1 MKCPDINELSGRNN
15 FNKFLKDNYS
25 EFYQYLLNNYP
36 EDLSMPQRLYWY
48 YHNITTHPTCP
59 VCGSTL
65 RFYSF
70 GKGYQMFCSYSCAAN
85 SEYKIDK
92 MKKTCLEKYGGIGF
106 ASEQLSKLSK
116 DTMEYKYGD
125 RNPLNIKQ
133 FKDKKNNTMI
143 ERYGVVH
150 RLQDKEY
157 SDKLHIKMQ
166 QSIKNKYG
174 EKGIFGN
181 KDVQSKIKKT
191 NLEKYGGVGF
201 ASAELA
207 NKVKK
212 ICLEKYGN
220 KIYTQSQEYQ
230 SRHEEILNKTKQ
242 TCLEK
247 YGVENPSKSQT
258 VRNKVRQTCLERY
271 GVENPIQSESI
282 KNKSKQ
288 TCLERYGVE
297 HYSQSEEFQN
307 KVRQTCLE
315 KYGTEHYNQSA
326 KYQSRHDEIQTKSKQ
341 TCLERYGSEYY
352 TQSQE
357 RLSRHDEIQTK
368 INNTKHLNHTF
379 NSSQIETEFATYLT
393 SQNIEYIRQYRSK
406 EYPFNCDFYLPKYD
420 LYIEI
425 QAGWFHGGHPFN
437 IEMDK
442 NILERWKSK
451 NTDFYKKAIEVWTE
465 RDVNKRNIAKQ
476 NQLNYLEIFSNDI
489 DRVAEIFENFIFSIS
504 GMWNVLNPY

>member
-181 KDVQSKIKKT
+181 KDVQSKIRKT

-212 ICLEKYGN
+212 TCLEKYGN

-247 YGVENPSKSQT
+247 YGVENP
-258 VRNKVRQTCLERY
+258 
-271 GVENPIQSESI
+271 IQSESI
-282 KNKSKQ
+282 RDK
-288 TCLERYGVE
+288 
-297 HYSQSEEFQN
+297 
-307 KVRQTCLE
+307 
-315 KYGTEHYNQSA
+315 
-326 KYQSRHDEIQTKSKQ
+326 TKE
-341 TCLERYGSEYY
+341 TNLERYGSEYY

-357 RLSRHDEIQTK
+357 FQSRHDEIQTK
-368 INNTKHLNHTF
+368 SNNTKRLNHTF

-406 EYPFNCDFYLPKYD
+406 EYPFNCDFYIPKYD

-425 QAGWFHGGHPFN
+425 QASWTHGGHPFN

-451 NTDFYKKAIEVWTE
+451 NTDFYKTAIEIWTK

>member
-212 ICLEKYGN
+212 TCLEKYGN

-258 VRNKVRQTCLERY
+258 VQNKVRQTCLERY
-271 GVENPIQSESI
+271 GSE
-282 KNKSKQ
+282 
-288 TCLERYGVE
+288 Y
-297 HYSQSEEFQN
+297 YSQS
-307 KVRQTCLE
+307 KD
-315 KYGTEHYNQSA
+315 
-326 KYQSRHDEIQTKSKQ
+326 YQSR
-341 TCLERYGSEYY
+341 YN
-352 TQSQE
+352 
-357 RLSRHDEIQTK
+357 EIQTK
-368 INNTKHLNHTF
+368 INNVKRLNHTF
-379 NSSQIETEFATYLT
+379 STSQIENLFSNYLD

-425 QAGWFHGGHPFN
+425 QASWTHGDHPFN
-437 IEMDK
+437 KETDK
-442 NILERWKSK
+442 YVLEAWKSK
-451 NTDFYKKAIEVWTE
+451 NTDYYKKAIEVWTE